1 MLADICDLD
10 EKKTG
15 RRREGMFGAS
25 YSWACKAGISLT
37 MILSG
42 YMLTWSG
49 FDAAVEVQP
58 ESVITN
64 MRLLYMLVPMG
75 FVGLAA
81 VLVCFYPLSEKRIT
95 ELQAELAEQ
104 ENTDED

>member
-1 MLADICDLD
+1 MPDGIGPWCDLD

-25 YSWACKAGISLT
+25 YSWACKAGIALT

-42 YMLTWSG
+42 YMLQWSG
-49 FDAAVEVQP
+49 FNAEIKVQP

-64 MRLLYMLVPMG
+64 MRLLYMLVPMV
-75 FVGLAA
+75 FVGLA
-81 VLVCFYPLSEKRIT
+81 VLLTCFYPCLRE
-95 ELQAELAEQ
+95 
-104 ENTDED
+104 